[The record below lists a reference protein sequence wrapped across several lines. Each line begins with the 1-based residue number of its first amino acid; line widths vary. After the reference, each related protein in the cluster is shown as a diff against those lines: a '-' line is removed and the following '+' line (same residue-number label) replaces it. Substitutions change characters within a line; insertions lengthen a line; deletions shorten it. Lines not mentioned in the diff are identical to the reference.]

1 VVITAIIQR
10 SKIMTTATAPTPTEQ
25 QALELAIA
33 ALKALKNRKN
43 SLTVVRAI
51 DSLYLILDAQND

>member
-1 VVITAIIQR
+1 
-10 SKIMTTATAPTPTEQ
+10 MTTATAPTPTEQ